1 MWVIVAFL
9 ITGIL
14 FLTTGQET
22 AMDFLGGYLIEL
34 SLSVDNLFVFLS
46 GKTALLLAL
55 LMVITML
62 VIARIILGNPYV
74 KDKQDDENE
83 E

>member
-1 MWVIVAFL
+1 MIKAFL
-9 ITGIL
+9 VS
-14 FLTTGQET
+14 F
-22 AMDFLGGYLIEL
+22 ALIIVF
-34 SLSVDNLFVFLS
+34 SMVYVTDLFVFLS

-55 LMVITML
+55 LMVVTML

>member
-1 MWVIVAFL
+1 MIKAFL
-9 ITGIL
+9 VS
-14 FLTTGQET
+14 F
-22 AMDFLGGYLIEL
+22 ALIIVF
-34 SLSVDNLFVFLS
+34 SMVYVTDLFVFLS

-55 LMVITML
+55 LMIITML

>member
-1 MWVIVAFL
+1 MIKAFL
-9 ITGIL
+9 VS
-14 FLTTGQET
+14 F
-22 AMDFLGGYLIEL
+22 ALIIVF
-34 SLSVDNLFVFLS
+34 SMVYVTDLFVFLS

>member
-1 MWVIVAFL
+1 MIKAFL
-9 ITGIL
+9 IS
-14 FLTTGQET
+14 F
-22 AMDFLGGYLIEL
+22 ALIIVF
-34 SLSVDNLFVFLS
+34 SMVYVTDLFVFLS

-55 LMVITML
+55 LMVVTML

>member
-1 MWVIVAFL
+1 MIMAFL
-9 ITGIL
+9 VS
-14 FLTTGQET
+14 F
-22 AMDFLGGYLIEL
+22 ALIIVF
-34 SLSVDNLFVFLS
+34 SMVYVTDLFVFLS

>member
-1 MWVIVAFL
+1 MCYNKLWYHRKDLQTMIKAFL
-9 ITGIL
+9 VS
-14 FLTTGQET
+14 F
-22 AMDFLGGYLIEL
+22 ALIIVF
-34 SLSVDNLFVFLS
+34 SMVYVTDLFVFLS

-55 LMVITML
+55 LMVVTML